1 MMNKMI
7 AVPALIFLQLLA
19 WSGLISQ
26 KTIIYTYGFTEKLA
40 ACHLDYYKPLEEW
53 YHVSPKQQDSYMP
66 YDLVIVN
73 EDAELEVRYALRP
86 YADEALDKVPHVEIM
101 RLMQHIAVNDENSD
115 IRALILDEETLRER
129 FNADWGMCQYFIP
142 KRSYSD
148 MPFGTL
154 ISLYAEGKAT
164 AHAIVLYR
172 DVAYDPLEKFYQLRF
187 RE

>member
-1 MMNKMI
+1 MSD
-7 AVPALIFLQLLA
+7 APFSGSALAILLL
-19 WSGLISQ
+19 WVWNGLAGQQS
-26 KTIIYTYGFTEKLA
+26 IIYTYGFTEKLA
-40 ACHLDYYKPLEEW
+40 ECHLDYYKPLEEW
-53 YHVSPKQQDSYMP
+53 YHVSPKTKDTYMP

-73 EDAELEVRYALRP
+73 EDAELEIRYALRP
-86 YADEALDKVPHVEIM
+86 YADQPVDKVPHVEIM
-101 RLMQHIAVNDENSD
+101 RLMQHIAINDENAE

-129 FNADWGMCQYFIP
+129 FNADWGICQYFIP
-142 KRSYSD
+142 KKTYAD
-148 MPFGTL
+148 FPFGTL